1 MRRSKDNGQRSIRL
15 GQSRGL
21 AQVLGML
28 FCLGL
33 LFSSCRYTPP
43 VLSGEAVEQRARDSV
58 AYLFER
64 HYTWN
69 TNLVLQADSINLV
82 ALPLKESYSTLRQ
95 GDRVVVAELDVHPN
109 DTVDSVWVKLAH
121 SQEVQGWLRECEMK
135 QAFVPAD
142 SISQAIYLFSDTHIP
157 YFIVI
162 CALFVAFGLIRMLR
176 RKSFRK
182 SGFGDIDY
190 VYPLLLCLLMA
201 FCATL
206 YETMQVFVPD
216 TWEHFYY
223 NPTLSPFRV
232 PLVLALFLTGLW
244 AFVVVLVATV
254 DVLFRRLPLTTAVFY
269 LLGLASACIF
279 CYFFFILTTG
289 IYVGY
294 VFLVLL
300 AVLFVRVLRR
310 SLHTSL
316 YRCGHCG
323 EALSQK
329 GTCPYC
335 GALNE

>member
-1 MRRSKDNGQRSIRL
+1 MRQSKGNRYGSWVL
-15 GQSRGL
+15 WGGVLCLMFLL
-21 AQVLGML
+21 A
-28 FCLGL
+28 
-33 LFSSCRYTPP
+33 SCRYTPP
-43 VLSGEAVEQRARDSV
+43 ECSGEEMDQRARDSV
-58 AYLFER
+58 AYLFEH

-69 TNLVLQADSINLV
+69 TNLVLQTDSVQLM
-82 ALPLKESYSTLRQ
+82 ALPLKESYSTLYE
-95 GDRVVVAELDVHPN
+95 GDRVVVADMDVHPN

-135 QAFVPAD
+135 RAFVPAD
-142 SISQAIYLFSDTHIP
+142 SISQAIYLFSDTHVP

-162 CALFVAFGLIRMLR
+162 CALFVGFWLVRMLR
-176 RKSFRK
+176 RKSLKRT
-182 SGFGDIDY
+182 GFSDIDS

-206 YETMQVFVPD
+206 YESMQVFVPD

-232 PLVLALFLTGLW
+232 PFLLSLFLVGLW

-254 DVLFRRLPLTTAVFY
+254 DVLFRRLSLVTALYY

-289 IYVGY
+289 VYVGY
-294 VFLVLL
+294 LFLLVL
-300 AVLFVRVLRR
+300 AAFFVRALRR
-310 SLHTSL
+310 SLHASA
-316 YRCGHCG
+316 YCCGNCG
-323 EALSQK
+323 EALSRK
-329 GTCPYC
+329 GICPYC

>member
-162 CALFVAFGLIRMLR
+162 CALFVAFWLIRMLR

>member
-1 MRRSKDNGQRSIRL
+1 MRRSEDNRQRGIVFWR
-15 GQSRGL
+15 SRGVG
-21 AQVLGML
+21 QVLGML

-33 LFSSCRYTPP
+33 LASCRYTPP
-43 VLSGEAVEQRARDSV
+43 VLSGEDVDQRTRDSV

-69 TNLVLQADSINLV
+69 TNLVLQADSLNLV
-82 ALPLKESYSTLRQ
+82 ALPLKESFSTLYE
-95 GDRVVVAELDVHPN
+95 GDRVVVADLDVHPN
-109 DTVDSVWVKLAH
+109 DTVDSLWVKLAH
-121 SQEVQGWLRECEMK
+121 SQEVQGWVRECEMK
-135 QAFVPAD
+135 RAFVPAD
-142 SISQAIYLFSDTHIP
+142 SISQAIYLFSDTHVP

-162 CALFVAFGLIRMLR
+162 CALFVAFGLVRMLQ
-176 RKSFRK
+176 RKSLKRT
-182 SGFGDIDY
+182 GFSDIDS

-206 YETMQVFVPD
+206 YESMQVFVPD

-223 NPTLSPFRV
+223 NPTLSPFQV
-232 PLVLALFLTGLW
+232 PLLLSLFLTGLW

-254 DVLFRRLPLTTAVFY
+254 DVLFRRLSLVTALYY

-294 VFLVLL
+294 LFLLAL

-316 YRCGHCG
+316 YRCGNCG
-323 EALSQK
+323 EALVRK
-329 GTCPYC
+329 GVCPCC

>member
-1 MRRSKDNGQRSIRL
+1 MRQSKGNRYGSWVL
-15 GQSRGL
+15 WGGVLCLMLLL
-21 AQVLGML
+21 A
-28 FCLGL
+28 
-33 LFSSCRYTPP
+33 SCRYTPP
-43 VLSGEAVEQRARDSV
+43 ECSGEEMDQRARDSV
-58 AYLFER
+58 AYLFEH

-69 TNLVLQADSINLV
+69 TNLVLQTDSVQLM
-82 ALPLKESYSTLRQ
+82 ALPLKESYSTLYE
-95 GDRVVVAELDVHPN
+95 GDRVVVADMDVHPN

-135 QAFVPAD
+135 RAFVPAD
-142 SISQAIYLFSDTHIP
+142 SISQAIYLFSDTHVP

-162 CALFVAFGLIRMLR
+162 CALFVGFWLVRMLR
-176 RKSFRK
+176 RKSLK
-182 SGFGDIDY
+182 GAGFSAIDS
-190 VYPLLLCLLMA
+190 VYPLSLCLLMA

-206 YETMQVFVPD
+206 YESMQVFVPD

-232 PLVLALFLTGLW
+232 PFLLSLFLAGLW

-254 DVLFRRLPLTTAVFY
+254 DVLFRRLSLVTALYY

-294 VFLVLL
+294 LFLLVL
-300 AVLFVRVLRR
+300 AVFFVRALRR
-310 SLHTSL
+310 SLHTSA
-316 YRCGHCG
+316 YRCGNCG
-323 EALSQK
+323 EALSRK
-329 GTCPYC
+329 GICPYC